1 MAEFETSYMDYA
13 ATGAFSALVQD
24 YLADEQALHPYYL
37 HQPDLKGIEQS
48 IISRKSFPTN
58 RSLLVEVL
66 KKQYAGL
73 TLSNE
78 VTENLNA
85 LLAENVFTVCTAHQP
100 NLFTGPLYF
109 VYKIL
114 HAIKLAQVLN
124 TLHPQNR
131 YVPVY
136 FMGSEDADLDELGQ
150 VNVAGKKYQW
160 QTTQKGAVGRMLV
173 DQELITLIQ
182 ELEGQLSVESFGAE
196 MLLLLKAAYTKGKLI
211 QQAMLELVNELFG
224 RFGLLV
230 LIPDQPDFKRAF
242 QPILKQEL
250 FAGFSKK
257 LLDKTIGSFP
267 DRYKV
272 QTEGRD
278 INLFY
283 LKDDVRER
291 IERTETGFTI
301 SNSILRFSVAEME
314 AELENFPERF
324 SPNVILRPVFQEF
337 ILPNIAFIGGGGEL
351 AYWLELRNIFESS
364 AVPYPVLL
372 LRNSFLLMNNRALR
386 LQLKTGL
393 NNQDLFRPLKVLGDE
408 LVKNESTSILELTK
422 EIGALQ
428 EVYSMVSNQVVKI
441 DPTLQGHAMA
451 LQTKAVDRLHVME
464 KKMFKAEKKKLSE
477 KIGQL
482 ETLKAIL
489 FPEQQLQERFEN
501 FLPYYAQWGKGILD
515 EILHHSLPW
524 EMKFCLLK
532 EKEIPGN

>member
-1 MAEFETSYMDYA
+1 MAEFEPSYMEYA

-24 YLADEQALHPYYL
+24 YLSDEQALHPYYL
-37 HQPDLKGIEQS
+37 HQPDLKGIEQA

-58 RSLLVEVL
+58 RTLLVAVL
-66 KKQYAGL
+66 KKQYDGL
-73 TLSNE
+73 TVSDE

-85 LLAENVFTVCTAHQP
+85 LSGENVFTVCTAHQP

-109 VYKIL
+109 IYKIL

-124 TLHPQNR
+124 ELHPQHH

-150 VNVAGKKYQW
+150 VNIAGKKYRW
-160 QTTQKGAVGRMLV
+160 KTDQKGAVGRMLV
-173 DQELITLIQ
+173 DQELIILIQ
-182 ELEGQLSVESFGAE
+182 ELEGQFSVEPFGAE
-196 MLLLLKAAYTKGKLI
+196 MILLLKAAYTKGKPI
-211 QQAMLELVNELFG
+211 QQAMLELVNALFG

-230 LIPDQPDFKRAF
+230 LIPDQPDFKRSF
-242 QPILKQEL
+242 QPIFKREL
-250 FAGFSKK
+250 FSSFSQK
-257 LLDKTIGSFP
+257 LLNTTISSFP
-267 DRYKV
+267 ERYKV
-272 QTEGRD
+272 QTEGRE

-283 LKDDVRER
+283 LKDDIRER
-291 IERTETGFTI
+291 IERNETGFVI
-301 SNSILRFSVAEME
+301 SNSNLRFSIAEME

-351 AYWLELRNIFESS
+351 GYWLELRNIFEAA

-372 LRNSFLLMNNRALR
+372 LRNSFLMINKRANS

-393 NNQDLFRPLKVLGDE
+393 NDQDLFRPLKVLGDE
-408 LVKNESTSILELTK
+408 MVKNESTSVLKLSNEIHALE
-422 EIGALQ
+422 
-428 EVYSMVSNQVVKI
+428 EVYKMVSHHAEKI

-451 LQTKAVDRLHVME
+451 LQTKAIAQLHAME

-477 KIGQL
+477 EIGQL

-515 EILHHSLPW
+515 EIQQQSLPW

-532 EKEIPGN
+532 EKEIG